1 MNFNIHN
8 IILKKRQHDKDN
20 ENGPTIRRF
29 LDWIFLLWNLDQ
41 MGILVVLQKI
51 WKGYDGYVLDLI

>member
-41 MGILVVLQKI
+41 MGILVVMRQQM
-51 WKGYDGYVLDLI
+51 YHSSS